1 MIHVS
6 ICENK
11 GIYEKNKKKA
21 RRNSGLY
28 VSHTLTLGQ
37 ALMLAGLSVEGR
49 FLCRACG
56 PRRAWLKNYYIY
68 CLSWIIVELLGGV
81 RIPFQ
86 GATSMWKDDRKT
98 RGSQRRRSTTS
109 GYSMKS
115 TD

>member
-49 FLCRACG
+49 FLCHACG
-56 PRRAWLKNYYIY
+56 PRRAWLKNYYPA
-68 CLSWIIVELLGGV
+68 LSLIS
-81 RIPFQ
+81 PFHTRAAYSLTIRRARWSINTYWWVAP
-86 GATSMWKDDRKT
+86 ATAGET
-98 RGSQRRRSTTS
+98 
-109 GYSMKS
+109 
-115 TD
+115 

>member
-28 VSHTLTLGQ
+28 LSHTLTLGQ

-56 PRRAWLKNYYIY
+56 PRHAWRKNYYPLTIRRARLSINT
-68 CLSWIIVELLGGV
+68 CLW
-81 RIPFQ
+81 
-86 GATSMWKDDRKT
+86 
-98 RGSQRRRSTTS
+98 
-109 GYSMKS
+109 
-115 TD
+115 